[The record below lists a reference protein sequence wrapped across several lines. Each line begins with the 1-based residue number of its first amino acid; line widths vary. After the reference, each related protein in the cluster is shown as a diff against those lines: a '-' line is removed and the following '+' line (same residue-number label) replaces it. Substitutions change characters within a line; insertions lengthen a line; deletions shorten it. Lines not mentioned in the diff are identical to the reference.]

1 MAKPRVPA
9 WKALLALAAVLG
21 GLGVLANSGVAALEL
36 VPDAAPLFGNLDE
49 ALATMAL
56 VWGLWVLFRR
66 SAGTSR

>member
-1 MAKPRVPA
+1 
-9 WKALLALAAVLG
+9 VLG